1 MRPSWQAPEVTLAF
15 GERGSHLAV
24 AAAAY
29 GLRLAERE
37 GMEGWQLSGTVGRIS
52 IRSPRSEGGLH
63 LDLESNR
70 GPLAQRLRS
79 ARRDDALPRACGL
92 QRRRSPLHVVD
103 ATAGLGRDAL
113 ILAHLGCRVDA
124 IERIPALAFLAHWT
138 AAGCGL
144 AAQLM
149 VHVGE
154 AGPWLAALP
163 AEAAPDVVYLDP
175 MFGEIGKAQVK
186 KDMQVCRLLA
196 GPPDD
201 PVPLL
206 AIARQVAR
214 ERVVVKRHHGAP
226 PLVDGVT
233 FVVPGE
239 RIRFDV
245 YVRPSIAGA
254 SATPPR

>member
-15 GERGSHLAV
+15 RERGSQLAI
-24 AAAAY
+24 AAAPF
-29 GLRLAERE
+29 GLYPADRE
-37 GMEGWQLSGTVGRIS
+37 GVDSWQLSGTVGRIS
-52 IRSPRSEGGLH
+52 IRSPRSQGDLR

-92 QRRRSPLHVVD
+92 PRRATPPHVVD
-103 ATAGLGRDAL
+103 TTVGLGRDAL
-113 ILAHLGCRVDA
+113 TLAQLGCRVDA
-124 IERIPALAFLAHWT
+124 IERVPALAFLAHLT
-138 AAGCGL
+138 AVGCGL
-144 AAQLM
+144 DSHLR

-154 AGPWLAALP
+154 SRLWLAGQP
-163 AEAAPDVVYLDP
+163 ATEAPDVVYLDP
-175 MFGEIGKAQVK
+175 MFGEVGKAQVK

-201 PVPLL
+201 PMPLL
-206 AIARQVAR
+206 AIAREVAR

-226 PLVDGVT
+226 ALADDVT

-245 YVRPSIAGA
+245 YVRPTAG
-254 SATPPR
+254 PEPNPRAR